1 MSIFFPAFFYTY
13 SFLPH
18 HHRHPSSSS
27 SPSFFFFLFPKAF
40 PSDDPLDN
48 PDFDPVD
55 YINSL
60 FPNEQALVKLDDF
73 ALKLKKKIWRVDND
87 IQVSIRGQTNVGS
100 EEQALEDA
108 QEGMTE
114 LFTRIRDIKQKA
126 ELSEKMVQ
134 EITRDIKSLDYA
146 KKHLTGSIT
155 TLNHLKMLVSG
166 VDTLNTLVKQRL
178 YRDVANMLGAVLNV
192 MEHFDKYTEIERIKV
207 RTALSHRHFGKPRTR
222 WGGVAA
228 SAYSPVS
235 IFLSGLVASAATTF
249 MLTYAIQMTS
259 YHI

>member
-1 MSIFFPAFFYTY
+1 MDATGAGAAVEGRDGPAPVVEEEGGQQLVGEAGA
-13 SFLPH
+13 SVEEVDEEIEGSSVSLLPDEVKLD
-18 HHRHPSSSS
+18 PEVQQAISQ
-27 SPSFFFFLFPKAF
+27 AF

-192 MEHFDKYTEIERIKV
+192 MEHFDKYTEIERIKDFE
-207 RTALSHRHFGKPRTR
+207 L
-222 WGGVAA
+222 
-228 SAYSPVS
+228 
-235 IFLSGLVASAATTF
+235 I
-249 MLTYAIQMTS
+249 IN
-259 YHI
+259 